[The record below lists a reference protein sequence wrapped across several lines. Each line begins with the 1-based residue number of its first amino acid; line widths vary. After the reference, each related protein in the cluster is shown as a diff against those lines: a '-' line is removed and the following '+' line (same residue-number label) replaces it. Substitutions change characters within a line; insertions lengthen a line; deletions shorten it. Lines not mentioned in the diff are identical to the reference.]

1 MRRTPAASRK
11 VRLIQWRKRLKG
23 DGWNEAPGERLRR
36 GGKPRR
42 SPVTRGLRKER
53 RLRKEKR
60 RHLEAI
66 RSSPLLALS
75 DRVKLPNIFV
85 PENERTFVHLAQAI
99 QEDRNIDVLIFILV
113 FEWLEPA
120 VKKGVFYAVNQIGN
134 YTVQSKSKSL
144 FVFLR
149 EFKAKS
155 NNLSYFVNFTFSKIF
170 INETV
175 SDAVNRLRI
184 DANNFLTNK
193 PIAHVIPHHR
203 SGYTLGEDSFVSG
216 LKYKPQT

>member
-1 MRRTPAASRK
+1 MAKTLEGRRLEGSAWRAPLSRREAAPLSRGASK
-11 VRLIQWRKRLKG
+11 
-23 DGWNEAPGERLRR
+23 E
-36 GGKPRR
+36 
-42 SPVTRGLRKER
+42 RGLREER
-53 RLRKEKR
+53 GLRKEKR

-75 DRVKLPNIFV
+75 DRLKLPNIFV
-85 PENERTFVHLAQAI
+85 PENERTFVHFAQAI
-99 QEDRNIDVLIFILV
+99 QEYRNIDVLIFILV

-149 EFKAKS
+149 ELEIKS
-155 NNLSYFVNFTFSKIF
+155 NNLSYFVDFTFSKIF
-170 INETV
+170 INKTI
-175 SDAVNRLRI
+175 SDAINRLRI

-193 PIAHVIPHHR
+193 PIAHIIPHHR
-203 SGYTLGEDSFVSG
+203 SGYTLVEDSFVSG